1 MTQTDKLLKI
11 HLLLPLIWMVVIF
24 IFSQQPASIS
34 SGQSSVFVEQLHR
47 ITPGIDQQLLTFII
61 RKSAHIF
68 AYFIL
73 GILLFNA
80 LWRAELRKSPF
91 DRPTMSSITICAL
104 YAASD
109 EFHQLFI
116 SGRSGEVRDI
126 IIDSIAASIG
136 VVLISYIYKY
146 SKVAARKPSSR
157 SQ

>member
-1 MTQTDKLLKI
+1 MSQTDKLLKI
-11 HLLLPLIWMVVIF
+11 HLLLPLIWMAIIF

-34 SGQSSVFVEQLHR
+34 SGQSSVFVEQLHH
-47 ITPGIDQQLLTFII
+47 IVPSIDQQLLTFMI

-80 LWRAELRKSPF
+80 LWRVELRKLTF
-91 DRPTMSSITICAL
+91 DRPTMSSIAICAL

-109 EFHQLFI
+109 ELHQLFI

-136 VVLISYIYKY
+136 VVLIGYIYKHL
-146 SKVAARKPSSR
+146 KVAR
-157 SQ
+157 

>member
-47 ITPGIDQQLLTFII
+47 IVPSIDQQLLTFII

-73 GILLFNA
+73 GILMFNA
-80 LWRAELRKSPF
+80 LWKIKFSKLTSDWPAI
-91 DRPTMSSITICAL
+91 SSITICTL

-109 EFHQLFI
+109 ELHQLFI

-136 VVLISYIYKY
+136 VVLIGYIYKY
-146 SKVAARKPSSR
+146 LKVAR
-157 SQ
+157 

>member
-11 HLLLPLIWMVVIF
+11 HLLLPFIWMAVIF

-34 SGQSSVFVEQLHR
+34 SGQSSVFVEQLHH
-47 ITPGIDQQLLTFII
+47 IVPSIDQYLLTFII

-73 GILLFNA
+73 GILIFNA
-80 LWRAELRKSPF
+80 LWRINFSKLTYSQPAI
-91 DRPTMSSITICAL
+91 SSITICAL

-109 EFHQLFI
+109 ELHQLFI

-136 VVLISYIYKY
+136 VVLIGYIYKHL
-146 SKVAARKPSSR
+146 KVAR
-157 SQ
+157 

>member
-24 IFSQQPASIS
+24 IFSQQPASVS
-34 SGQSSVFVEQLHR
+34 SGQSSVFVEQLHH
-47 ITPGIDQQLLTFII
+47 IVPSIDQQLLTFMI

-73 GILLFNA
+73 GILMFNA
-80 LWRAELRKSPF
+80 LWKIKFSKLTSGWPAI
-91 DRPTMSSITICAL
+91 SSITICTL

-109 EFHQLFI
+109 ELHQLFI

-136 VVLISYIYKY
+136 VVLIGYIYKHL
-146 SKVAARKPSSR
+146 KVAR
-157 SQ
+157 